1 MKYPD
6 SEGTIIFDLNNEK
19 KIDKKFKLKFS
30 IMYRDRVASDFYY
43 CDEEKRIL
51 VVNYTERICELG
63 FGGGVVTP
71 QRVYEYFQSRTID
84 QARPDLKE
92 YLARLGLT
100 EYNPYKM
107 VRETHGLMWD
117 DYQWVRFPDD
127 TVTYEEIKIRD

>member
-1 MKYPD
+1 
-6 SEGTIIFDLNNEK
+6 
-19 KIDKKFKLKFS
+19 
-30 IMYRDRVASDFYY
+30 MYRDRVASDFYY

-100 EYNPYKM
+100 EYNSYKM